1 MALDGGADP
10 GSGSLGGTLHRL
22 RVAACLTQQAL
33 AERAGISADAVAALE
48 RGRRQHP
55 RPDTIDPL
63 ARALSLDEHN
73 RAELAALAIQDAAR
87 ARSRAPRPA
96 PPRATAAGGALTILP
111 APPGPLVGRDR
122 ELAAVTQML
131 RRPETRLLT
140 LTGPGGVGKTRLAL
154 AASYR

>member
-1 MALDGGADP
+1 MALDGGAGP

-96 PPRATAAGGALTILP
+96 ARDRRWRCAHHPARTARTAGGA
-111 APPGPLVGRDR
+111 GP
-122 ELAAVTQML
+122 
-131 RRPETRLLT
+131 
-140 LTGPGGVGKTRLAL
+140 
-154 AASYR
+154 